1 MTEQYDPILD
11 GLNEEQ
17 RRAVTAPDGPVLIL
31 AGAGSGKTR
40 ALTHRIAYLVRRGVP
55 AGKILA
61 VTFTNKAARE
71 VAERVDQLLGLSVYG
86 SRTDKTK
93 NSPARQLTNSP
104 TQPFIGTFHRLA
116 NRILTAHAE
125 VMGFRRP
132 YTIFDQDDQLA
143 VAKQA
148 VKEEEL
154 DPKQFAPA
162 AILATISRAKQ
173 ELLDPEAYGDN
184 AHGLWPET
192 VSRVWR
198 RYAETL
204 RKTNAVDFD
213 DLLGFAVLILR
224 DHENPR
230 RAWQERFRHILVDE
244 YQDTNHAQYVLL
256 GILAEPHR
264 RLFVIGD
271 DAQSIYSF
279 RGADFRNILS
289 FEHDWPDATV
299 VVLSENYRSTQ
310 TILTA
315 ASALIRNNAL
325 QKPKELTTANGPG
338 PRISLL
344 VAADETEEARAIV
357 AEVERL
363 RAERGIAR
371 SQMAVLYRT
380 NAQSRAIEQACLE
393 TEVPYALIGG
403 VAFYQRRE
411 VKDMLAYA
419 RLMLNPAD
427 ILALRRIVNVPPRG
441 LGKLGAARLE
451 AAWRKNP
458 EAPDLT
464 GVGEGGHEFTSLLM
478 DFRSRA
484 AREGAAPILKA
495 LLAKLGY
502 REYLAASFAD
512 ADDRWQNVEELVSV
526 ALHYDRLSPPEGLVA
541 LLEEASLVDGSD
553 DIGAASDRLQLLT
566 LHAAKGLEFDAVF
579 IAGLEEGVFPHSQS
593 TLAPAD
599 LEEERRL
606 AYVGITRAKQYLTLC
621 VARTRTIF
629 GSTRVNPPSRFITEI
644 PAELLEV
651 AEPRPA
657 PERIVDLDRIF
668 DV

>member
-1 MTEQYDPILD
+1 MTERRDPILD
-11 GLNEEQ
+11 GLNAEQ

-40 ALTHRIAYLVRRGVP
+40 ALTHRVAYLVRRGVP

-61 VTFTNKAARE
+61 VTFTNKAAAEMR
-71 VAERVDQLLGLSVYG
+71 ERVNKLLSLKVHKVEPNQLSNLQ
-86 SRTDKTK
+86 
-93 NSPARQLTNSP
+93 PCQL
-104 TQPFIGTFHRLA
+104 PFIGTFHRLA

-125 VMGFRRP
+125 LVGFRRP

-162 AILATISRAKQ
+162 AILSAISRAKQ
-173 ELLDPEAYGDN
+173 ELLDPDTHAE
-184 AHGLWPET
+184 HSSGLWPET

-198 RYAETL
+198 RYAATL
-204 RKTNAVDFD
+204 RQANAVDFD

-224 DHENPR
+224 DHPAAR
-230 RAWQERFRHILVDE
+230 RAWQERFEHILVDE

-256 GILAEPHR
+256 RLLAEPHR

-279 RGADFRNILS
+279 RGADFRIILS

-344 VAADETEEARAIV
+344 AVADETEEARAIV
-357 AEVERL
+357 AEAERL

-411 VKDMLAYA
+411 VKDVLAYA

-427 ILALRRIVNVPPRG
+427 VLALRRIVNVPPRG
-441 LGKLGAARLE
+441 LGKLGATKLE
-451 AAWRKNP
+451 TAWRKNP
-458 EAPDLT
+458 EAPDLA
-464 GVGEGGHEFTSLLM
+464 GVGEGGREFATLLT

-484 AREGAAPILKA
+484 VREGAAPILKA
-495 LLAKLGY
+495 LLAKIGY
-502 REYLAASFAD
+502 RDHLTASFAD

-526 ALHYDRLSPPEGLVA
+526 AHHYDRLSPPEGLQA

-553 DIGAASDRLQLLT
+553 DIAAASDRLQLLT

-579 IAGLEEGVFPHSQS
+579 IAGLEEGVFPHSRS
-593 TLAPAD
+593 AFNPAE

-621 VARTRTIF
+621 AARTRTIF
-629 GSTRVNPPSRFITEI
+629 GSTRVNSPSRFLNEI

-651 AEPRPA
+651 AEAKPA

-668 DV
+668 DI